1 MVVHRA
7 ARGVGLLLIASVV
20 REPGGAWAQSPP
32 GEYRPGPG
40 MHDAVYADI
49 ALQDT
54 RRGVDV
60 PVRVRWPR
68 VVGEMAG
75 PAPLVIFSHGAGGSG
90 EAFGDLTEHWA
101 THGYV
106 VALPTHADSVQARRR
121 RGEDVSGLRDDPRAV
136 LRGVDDLDR
145 RADVALV
152 LDSITE
158 LERTTGLAIDR
169 GRIAMA
175 GHSAGAFTTQMLAGV
190 KVGIPAE
197 AGAGA
202 APHERA
208 RARARER
215 GALRSLGD
223 ARVRAAIV
231 ISGQGLTNPALSE
244 RSWEGVSIP
253 LLVIAGSADVSP
265 LEDGATPAS
274 RRDPYEYAPPGGKHL
289 LFIEGATHSSYAG
302 RRTSRLTGETP
313 PTNVDAITSLVSF
326 STTAFLDAHLRADP
340 EAREYLRSGEAAS
353 FPGAGVE
360 WRSK

>member
-1 MVVHRA
+1 
-7 ARGVGLLLIASVV
+7 
-20 REPGGAWAQSPP
+20 
-32 GEYRPGPG
+32 
-40 MHDAVYADI
+40 MHDAMYADI
-49 ALQDT
+49 ALQDV

-106 VALPTHADSVQARRR
+106 VALPTHADSVRNRRR
-121 RGEDVSGLRDDPRAV
+121 RGEDVSALRDDPHAV
-136 LRGVDDLDR
+136 LRGVDMMDR

-158 LERTTGLAIDR
+158 MERTTGLAIDR

-197 AGAGA
+197 VDAGGA
-202 APHERA
+202 LRERL
-208 RARARER
+208 RARER
-215 GALRSLGD
+215 AALRSLGD

-231 ISGQGLTNPALSE
+231 ISGQGLTSPVLNE
-244 RSWEGVSIP
+244 RSWEDVSIP
-253 LLVIAGSADVSP
+253 MLVIAGSADVSP
-265 LEDGATPAS
+265 LEDSVTPAS
-274 RRDPYEYAPPGGKHL
+274 RRDPYEMAPPGGKHL

-326 STTAFLDAHLRADP
+326 STTAFLDAHLRADT
-340 EAREYLRSGEAAS
+340 EAQEYLRSGEIAS
-353 FPGAGVE
+353 YPGVIVE
-360 WRSK
+360 WRTK